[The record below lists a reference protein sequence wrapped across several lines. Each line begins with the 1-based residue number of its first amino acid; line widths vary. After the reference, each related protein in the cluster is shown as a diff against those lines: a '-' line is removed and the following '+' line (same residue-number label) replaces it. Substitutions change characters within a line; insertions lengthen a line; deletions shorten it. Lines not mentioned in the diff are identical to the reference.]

1 MKVKQEAEGI
11 NPDYCISVC
20 NLSCQVEPVQQEE
33 AVVVPVGAELHLP
46 PSELHRHGGGRLEPA
61 GSEH

>member
-33 AVVVPVGAELHLP
+33 AVVVPGGAELHLP
-46 PSELHRHGGGRLEPA
+46 PSELHRH
-61 GSEH
+61 